1 MISVEYKTDLGPIGV
16 KEQGNLPLSKHNL
29 LRRTCQ
35 QIFYKMANKRS
46 EGDQV
51 LSAMTSDAVLI
62 APPFSNPQLLFFFY
76 KTMMSLWKKK
86 QHTKI
91 LSVSK
96 LAQVQVNIQLKL
108 KEKIMSTKMAFQ
120 KEII

>member
-51 LSAMTSDAVLI
+51 LSAMTSDAFLI
-62 APPFSNPQLLFFFY
+62 APPFSNPQLLFN
-76 KTMMSLWKKK
+76 KTMMSSWKKK
-86 QHTKI
+86 QHIKM
-91 LSVSK
+91 LSVSE
-96 LAQVQVNIQLKL
+96 LTQVWVNIQLKL
-108 KEKIMSTKMAFQ
+108 KEKRNICLLN
-120 KEII
+120 

>member
-51 LSAMTSDAVLI
+51 LSAMTSDAFLI
-62 APPFSNPQLLFFFY
+62 APPFSNPQQLFY
-76 KTMMSLWKKK
+76 
-86 QHTKI
+86 
-91 LSVSK
+91 
-96 LAQVQVNIQLKL
+96 
-108 KEKIMSTKMAFQ
+108 
-120 KEII
+120 